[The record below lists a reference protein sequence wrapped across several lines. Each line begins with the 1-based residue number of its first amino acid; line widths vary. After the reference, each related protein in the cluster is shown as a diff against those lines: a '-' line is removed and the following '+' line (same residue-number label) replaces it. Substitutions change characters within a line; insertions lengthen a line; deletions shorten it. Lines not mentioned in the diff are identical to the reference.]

1 MEKYN
6 NYSKQFKILLAVYIA
21 ALTWV
26 ILFKMATSSQDI
38 SLMAGVRSV
47 NLIPFGEFAQQNG
60 GINFSEII
68 NNVIAFI
75 PCGIYIGVLCK
86 DMRLYKKILLAL
98 MVTVIF
104 EVLQYIFAL
113 GRSDITDVI
122 ENTLG
127 GALGIGIVGILRK
140 IFADEIKMRKI
151 VMIIMAGITIAA
163 IGFATIL
170 VVANS

>member
-21 ALTWV
+21 ALAWV
-26 ILFKMATSSQDI
+26 ILFKAATSASDI
-38 SLMAGVRSV
+38 SYLMGVRSV
-47 NLIPFGEFAQQNG
+47 NLIPFWETAQLNG
-60 GINFSEII
+60 GIDFSEII
-68 NNVIAFI
+68 NNVIVFI
-75 PCGIYIGVLCK
+75 PCGIYISILCK
-86 DMRLYKKILLAL
+86 DLQVYKKILLAL

-122 ENTLG
+122 GNTLG

-140 IFADEIKMRKI
+140 IFADEIKMRKL